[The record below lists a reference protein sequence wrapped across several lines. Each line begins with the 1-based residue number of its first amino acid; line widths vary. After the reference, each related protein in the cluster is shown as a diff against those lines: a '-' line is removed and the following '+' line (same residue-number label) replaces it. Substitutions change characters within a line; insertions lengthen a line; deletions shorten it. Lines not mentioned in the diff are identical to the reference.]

1 MNSPLL
7 VLSLPTCS
15 DSLSLSTTER
25 RSSTSS
31 SESAEEE
38 EEETYHFTRLLP
50 SEHGADEARK
60 KQKPADTSPPPQ
72 LGWCHHMNIQFST
85 NNFINILYF
94 NTGFK
99 LFIRT

>member
-15 DSLSLSTTER
+15 DSLSLSTTEH

-31 SESAEEE
+31 SESEKD
-38 EEETYHFTRLLP
+38 TYNFTRLLP

-60 KQKPADTSPPPQ
+60 RQRPADTSPPPQ
-72 LGWCHHMNIQFST
+72 LGWCHHTKKKQFST
-85 NNFINILYF
+85 NNFINTLYF
-94 NTGFK
+94 NTNFNP
-99 LFIRT
+99 LT